1 MIRRDTDPSHDLRLC
16 TLAVATD
23 TIGQTVVRMTLL
35 RRIHEQMDTI
45 GSKGLGETGV
55 IMVTMCEVEIQLIHR
70 NLQLR
75 QCLFQLLI
83 AARVLEA
90 RVDHQAAAVMDSR

>member
-1 MIRRDTDPSHDLRLC
+1 
-16 TLAVATD
+16 
-23 TIGQTVVRMTLL
+23 
-35 RRIHEQMDTI
+35 
-45 GSKGLGETGV
+45 
-55 IMVTMCEVEIQLIHR
+55 MVTMCEVEIQLIHR

>member
-1 MIRRDTDPSHDLRLC
+1 
-16 TLAVATD
+16 
-23 TIGQTVVRMTLL
+23 
-35 RRIHEQMDTI
+35 MDTI
-45 GSKGLGETGV
+45 GSEGLGETGV

-90 RVDHQAAAVMDSR
+90 RVDHQATTVMDSR